1 MNFVFFSIIF
11 LFNALFALLFPFI
24 AGFFVWRFF
33 KNKETIQSVFQKFVI
48 EYIFSKKQKYD
59 VWIHGASVGEIK
71 SAEFLIKKYIALDK
85 KILVTTGTVT
95 SRNVVENYR
104 SSQVSHRFIPVDF
117 LPFYLFFIYKH
128 MARKVIILES
138 ELWPNLFAMLR
149 LLQIETV
156 MLNVDVSKRSQIKWQ
171 KFAFLLKEILV
182 NCRLI
187 LTQNKST
194 ESFAEEFHQNVKYL
208 GNVKLLNLGDG
219 YVAENENIINFCN
232 SLKRILTVAST
243 HDGEDDAIIKALKR
257 LVGYKIIYVP
267 RHPHRA
273 GEISK
278 MLDSYGIAHT
288 TLSKYNS
295 SFEFLLVDSIGNLM
309 DALSFSQIAI
319 YGGSF
324 LPHLAGHNVLE
335 AGIFKCKVVT
345 GCYVEAF
352 EEIIAEVKKQNGII
366 QTDANSIYEAIL
378 QAEKNDEMGQKIY
391 EYILQNKPNL
401 EKIFE
406 EIGV

>member
-1 MNFVFFSIIF
+1 MNFVFFSVIF

-33 KNKETIQSVFQKFVI
+33 KNKEDGRSLFQKFVL
-48 EYIFSKKQKYD
+48 EYIFSKKQNYD
-59 VWIHGASVGEIK
+59 VWVHGASVGEIK
-71 SAEFLIKKYIALDK
+71 SAEFLIKKYIALGK
-85 KILVTTGTVT
+85 KILVTTGTIT
-95 SRNVVENYR
+95 SKKVVENYQ
-104 SSQVSHRFIPVDF
+104 SSQVSHKFLPIDF

-128 MARKVIILES
+128 RTKKVIILES

-149 LLQIETV
+149 LLKIETV
-156 MLNVDVSKRSQIKWQ
+156 MLNVDVSKKSQIKWR
-171 KFAFLLKEILV
+171 KIAFLLKEMLV

-194 ESFAEEFHQNVKYL
+194 EKFAEEFHPNVKYL

-219 YVAENENIINFCN
+219 YVARNENIINFCN
-232 SLKRILTVAST
+232 SQKPILTVAST
-243 HDGEDDAIIKALKR
+243 HDGEDDAIIKALQR
-257 LVGYKIIYVP
+257 LTGYKIIYVP

-273 GEISK
+273 GEIAK
-278 MLDSYGIAHT
+278 MLDSRGITHT
-288 TLSKYNS
+288 KLSNYNAG
-295 SFEFLLVDSIGNLM
+295 FEFLLIDSIGNLM
-309 DALSFSQIAI
+309 DALSFSHIAI

-345 GCYVEAF
+345 GHYVEAF

-391 EYILQNKPNL
+391 EYIVKNKPNL

-406 EIGV
+406 EIGL